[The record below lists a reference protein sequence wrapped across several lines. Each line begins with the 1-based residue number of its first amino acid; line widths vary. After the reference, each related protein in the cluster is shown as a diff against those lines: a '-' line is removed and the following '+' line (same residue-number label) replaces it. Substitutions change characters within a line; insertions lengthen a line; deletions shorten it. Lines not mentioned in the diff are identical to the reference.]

1 MRDMETCRAEI
12 FRRSGE
18 RIRRRQRRRR
28 TALTLC
34 VPLALC
40 LVIGLTVGPDWVR
53 VGRANKGAENQL
65 PSSGEKATQVTVLP
79 LDGGEEW
86 FLTKTAAEELQAIL
100 GGVKD
105 RDAAAEELQAILGG
119 VKDRDA
125 AGNSKH
131 EDEKDKTSVYAS
143 ECEIPNDAEFFG
155 TKADDQ
161 CQESAST
168 EPTATAALEEPAYR
182 ITLRQ
187 GEEAVDYMLTVDGLV
202 EELTG
207 EPIPLTEEELAEL
220 RAVLG
225 ID

>member
-105 RDAAAEELQAILGG
+105 RDAA
-119 VKDRDA
+119 
-125 AGNSKH
+125 GNSKH
-131 EDEKDKTSVYAS
+131 EDEKDKTSEY
-143 ECEIPNDAEFFG
+143 EIPNDEKFG

-182 ITLRQ
+182 ITLQRGQ
-187 GEEAVDYMLTVDGLV
+187 ETVDYVVTIDGLV

>member
-65 PSSGEKATQVTVLP
+65 PSSGEKAAQVTVLP

-105 RDAAAEELQAILGG
+105 RDAA
-119 VKDRDA
+119 
-125 AGNSKH
+125 GNSKH

-143 ECEIPNDAEFFG
+143 EYEIPNDAEFG

-182 ITLRQ
+182 ITLQRGQ
-187 GEEAVDYMLTVDGLV
+187 ETVDYVVTIDGLV